1 MEGSHD
7 ESDVIYHHLAV
18 EVMLSELD
26 AGQMSCLVTFIP
38 SLKELISNIDT
49 TLEGAS
55 ILAGSDVSLWQLVF
69 LIIQGQGSLLS
80 LGRHILVRV
89 DDLQWCNSSMLT
101 LISELITTCSRNR
114 RYRLLPISSLPL
126 RRIR

>member
-69 LIIQGQGSLLS
+69 LIIQGQG
-80 LGRHILVRV
+80 
-89 DDLQWCNSSMLT
+89 
-101 LISELITTCSRNR
+101 RN
-114 RYRLLPISSLPL
+114 
-126 RRIR
+126 